1 MDNEKKFTQEEVNQ
15 IVSKR
20 LAEEKAKFTEALQEK
35 EAAMSVKI
43 KEAEAMAEAAK
54 IQERNSKQAGAL
66 LEALDKFHAAN
77 PGEISK
83 ILKENVFTDD
93 EGNIAFKKSNGEAV
107 PVEKGVEEY
116 LGANL
121 WAVKNMQQPG
131 SGGVSLS
138 HCEYGI
144 RESEAINPE
153 LRQAMGL
160 KD

>member
-20 LAEEKAKFTEALQEK
+20 LAEEKAKFTETLQEK

-66 LEALDKFHAAN
+66 LEALDKFHATN

-93 EGNIAFKKSNGEAV
+93 EGNVVFKKSNGEAV

-116 LGANL
+116 LEANL
-121 WAVKNMQQPG
+121 WAVKDIQHLG
-131 SGGVSLS
+131 SGAGSFGGS
-138 HCEYGI
+138 KTRNPG
-144 RESEAINPE
+144 AINSE
-153 LRQAMGL
+153 LRKAMGL

>member
-66 LEALDKFHAAN
+66 LEALDKFHATN

-93 EGNIAFKKSNGEAV
+93 EGNVVFKKSNGEAV

-116 LGANL
+116 LEANL
-121 WAVKNMQQPG
+121 WAVKDIQHLG
-131 SGGVSLS
+131 SGAASFGGRKTR
-138 HCEYGI
+138 HPG
-144 RESEAINPE
+144 AINSE
-153 LRQAMGL
+153 LRKAMGL